1 MSDVMKKG
9 QVYFSWLPVTVI
21 AKWNKNVKNES
32 ERDRV
37 LSTEYDSIYSFIS
50 DSFIWD
56 QTPEGFDFWYNI
68 GQIDWTL

>member
-9 QVYFSWLPVTVI
+9 QVYFSWLPVSVI
-21 AKWNKNVKNES
+21 AKWNNNVKNES

-37 LSTEYDSIYSFIS
+37 LSTEYDSIYAFIS

>member
-1 MSDVMKKG
+1 MKKG
-9 QVYFSWLPVTVI
+9 QIYFSWLPVTVI

-37 LSTEYDSIYSFIS
+37 LSTEYDSLYAFIS